1 MLRVRLLWATGER
14 IYFDLDAP
22 PTPRAKTILHT
33 CSNGS
38 TSFWEIDETDADGI
52 DTYAESGCGW
62 TRAHANH
69 ALSTVLITP
78 QGTFSAWA
86 AREGQVTP
94 AGTYHA
100 LATAKAA
107 ADLEAC
113 CVRCGCPYWTCDQE
127 R

>member
-14 IYFDLDAP
+14 MYFDLDAP
-22 PTPRAKTILHT
+22 PTPRAKTIQRT
-33 CSNGS
+33 TSNGS
-38 TSFWEIDETDADGI
+38 TSFWNTDEAGADGI
-52 DTYAESGCGW
+52 DTYAEAGCGF
-62 TRAHANH
+62 TRVHANH

-107 ADLEAC
+107 ADLQAC
-113 CVRCGCPYWTCDQE
+113 SVSCRCPCWTCDQE